1 MNPLDNLKRQKVFI
15 FDNIVVAIFLSFG
28 ISFIVSAL
36 NYFLKIVLVFFLF
49 LDYVFCY

>member
-36 NYFLKIVLVFFLF
+36 NYFFEDSSFVFLF